1 MFNFLLADAN
11 LDNASSAFSTMMKT
25 IWPWL
30 VGIFV
35 GLIALWSLYV
45 GIRLIVAKS
54 QEQQKEAKG
63 LIKNFIIGIVVIFVL
78 AVVVTAL
85 VYFLKDWSQDATDQ
99 MSGVFRRIPA
109 IPQF

>member
-35 GLIALWSLYV
+35 GLIVLWSLYV
-45 GIRLIVAKS
+45 GIRLIVARS

-85 VYFLKDWSQDATDQ
+85 VYFLKDWSEDATGQ
-99 MSGVFRRIPA
+99 MSGFVGMIPTV
-109 IPQF
+109 PRF